1 MINNTGKSIV
11 IWIMA
16 IAITGL
22 LIFLIAS
29 WSGISSNALNIA
41 KEAKATAIINSRDIA
56 VISERLSGIEER
68 LKRIELKVD
77 DTHNVL
83 LKIQKGA

>member
-22 LIFLIAS
+22 LSILIAS

>member
-22 LIFLIAS
+22 LSILIAS

-41 KEAKATAIINSRDIA
+41 KEARATAIINSRDIA

-77 DTHNVL
+77 DTYNVL